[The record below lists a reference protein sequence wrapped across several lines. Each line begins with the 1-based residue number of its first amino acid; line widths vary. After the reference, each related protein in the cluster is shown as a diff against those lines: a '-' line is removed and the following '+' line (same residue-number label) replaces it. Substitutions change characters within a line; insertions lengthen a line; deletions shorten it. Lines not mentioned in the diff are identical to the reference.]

1 MIGNKLIAIPSGVE
15 GADSAEDIMFT
26 REAVDMITKIRAT
39 NNITEDFYLRIA
51 AKGGGCSG
59 MSFMLGFD
67 NVIDGS
73 DRILQ
78 SDELELLVDSKSLFY
93 LMGVTL
99 DYVESPEG
107 SGFAFSTPNNMKTC
121 GCGGHSEEN

>member
-1 MIGNKLIAIPSGVE
+1 MIENRDLITIPSGVE
-15 GADSAEDIMFT
+15 GSDSTEDIFFT
-26 REAVDMITKIRAT
+26 LEAARKIEEIRKE
-39 NNITEDFYLRIA
+39 NNITEEFYLRIA

-67 NVIDGS
+67 DKIDET
-73 DRILQ
+73 DRLLR
-78 SDELELLVDSKSLFY
+78 SAELELLVDSKSLFY

-99 DYVESPEG
+99 DWVENGEA

-121 GCGGHSEEN
+121 GCGG

>member
-1 MIGNKLIAIPSGVE
+1 MIENRDLITIPSGVE
-15 GADSAEDIMFT
+15 GSDSTEDIFFT
-26 REAVDMITKIRAT
+26 LDAARKIEEIRKE
-39 NNITEDFYLRIA
+39 NNITEEFYLRIA

-67 NVIDGS
+67 DKIEDS
-73 DRILQ
+73 DRLLR
-78 SDELELLVDSKSLFY
+78 SADLELLVDSKSLFY

-99 DYVESPEG
+99 DWVENGEA

-121 GCGGHSEEN
+121 GCGG

>member
-1 MIGNKLIAIPSGVE
+1 MIENRDLITIPSGVD
-15 GADSAEDIMFT
+15 GSDSTEDIFFT
-26 REAVDMITKIRAT
+26 PEAARKIEEIRKE
-39 NNITEDFYLRIA
+39 NNITEEYYLRIA

-67 NVIDGS
+67 DKIEDS
-73 DRILQ
+73 DRLLR
-78 SDELELLVDSKSLFY
+78 SDALELLVDSKSLFY

-99 DYVESPEG
+99 DWVENGEA

-121 GCGGHSEEN
+121 GCGG